1 MGVQI
6 DPVQRMSEMNRYQK
20 AVTESFRNDGYM
32 NMLTKVGTMQDN
44 STAWSYASDP
54 FTSDMKLS
62 QLYIGNG
69 LFAKIID
76 RPAEDAIAKGL
87 DLSDLGEDLEKKVFA
102 RLDKLRFNET
112 VITAEKWSRL
122 YGGAIVVAL
131 ANDGRGLDEPLDWD
145 QVTSVEELIPF
156 ERPLIQPDTMEYSYF
171 DDLNRKDRERRF
183 GDPAFYDVYS
193 QNGSFRVHYSR
204 CLIFRNG
211 RLPESANSVIYR
223 HWGIPVYMKV
233 REALRETI
241 SSHHDGTKLL
251 ERSVLGVYKMKNLSQ
266 LLATDE
272 GENKVIQR
280 LQVIDMARNIIN
292 SMAIDNDGEDYQY
305 INASMSGASDI
316 IDRTCNMLSAVTDIP
331 QTILFGKD
339 PAGEDATGDNDRDNY
354 FQLLNRIQTN
364 SYHDAAAKVVKLVL
378 KEIVAEGVAEGD
390 IPEYEVRFN
399 PMKQLSEEEQ
409 ANIDS
414 IKAGTA
420 QTKAATAQVYV
431 DMQALDP
438 SEVRKGLADLN
449 DYQIQGIVEND
460 DLEIPEE
467 AYDLRKQFAEL
478 NQIGGEGAENG
489 NAPGEEE
496 MPLGADGGLVNEDGG
511 PGSGNWGHK
520 GRPGIKGGSG
530 PGGGVKYRYN
540 TLQGNVYTSEAK
552 AWAEN
557 KKNGGQGANESHV
570 ENKKPNIKDAMNSG
584 DSETIKNA
592 LSESKE
598 GDQLTIVTSSGK
610 HIGYMK
616 IDDDTWLSLNSGYTQ
631 TTEKLQL
638 VAETSPQKFK
648 GQEYDDVDA
657 SQWETDKALMD
668 GALNS
673 PGTVEFG
680 MNALCTT
687 GSKYVD
693 KNGNVY
699 VKRADGKWVYK
710 EKDAAKGEIL
720 DAENAAVKVMDG
732 TYGAGNWITEAEAKT
747 CLEAATSGMVVTVN
761 DTTGHPEQWEK
772 SGDSFVSKQTGKVK
786 TAEEL
791 GGLVASDNAGNDIK
805 EIKSIPTKA
814 AQLATNN
821 TGKMS
826 LVGMTNES
834 DAKDYLKTYGKI
846 LSGDDSLQTFGP
858 EIENSWA
865 SYNHK
870 TKKALYDY
878 TTGSSYVNE
887 PLHQQKYLSHKGKDA
902 VEDIDLLTKAINGS
916 TIKESTVMYHG
927 LDTNGFCAM
936 FGLSSYD
943 GEKTLNSIIGKVGK
957 DTGFYSC
964 GSSEGSGFQHKAI
977 IIDTLVPA
985 GSKGIYVE
993 PFSYYGNGQKNFG
1006 WNGKVTQSSVSQEN
1020 ETILQRNG
1028 RYKATGW
1035 YAGSDGKTHVIA
1047 ELVGQYPEQMGADQ
1061 YEKYCGT

>member
-1 MGVQI
+1 MGANI
-6 DPVQRMSEMNRYQK
+6 DPAQRLTELSRYRN
-20 AVTESFRNDGYM
+20 AVAAADSFRSDGYM
-32 NMLTKVGTMQDN
+32 NMLTKVGTLQDN
-44 STAWSYASDP
+44 STGWDYLAEPIVADQ
-54 FTSDMKLS
+54 KLS
-62 QLYIGNG
+62 SMYISNG

-87 DLSDLGEDLEKKVFA
+87 DLSDLGDDLEKEVFT
-102 RLDKLRFNET
+102 RLDALRFNDAI
-112 VITAEKWSRL
+112 ITAEKWSRL
-122 YGGAIVVAL
+122 YGGSLVVML
-131 ANDGRGLDEPLDWD
+131 VDDGRGLDEPLDWKNI
-145 QVTSVEELIPF
+145 TSIEELIPF
-156 ERPLIQPDTMEYSYF
+156 ERPLIQADTSDYVYSASF
-171 DDLNRKDRERRF
+171 ADQHRKF
-183 GDPAFYDVYS
+183 GEPAFYDVYS
-193 QNGSFRVHYSR
+193 QYGSFRVDASR
-204 CLIFRNG
+204 CLVFRNG
-211 RLPESANSVIYR
+211 RVPESSRTAVYR
-223 HWGIPVYMKV
+223 HWGIPVYLKIK
-233 REALRETI
+233 EALREAVTA
-241 SSHHDGTKLL
+241 HHDGTKLL

-272 GENKVIQR
+272 GEDKVIQR

-292 SMAIDNDGEDYQY
+292 SMAIDVDGEDYQY

-339 PAGEDATGDNDRDNY
+339 PAGEDSTGDNDRDNY

-364 SYHDAAAKVVKLVL
+364 SYKDAAIKVVKIVL
-378 KEIVAEGVAEGD
+378 KAMVADGTQED
-390 IPEYEVRFN
+390 QIPQYEVRFN

-414 IKAGTA
+414 IKAGTE
-420 QTKAATAQVYV
+420 QTKASTAQIYV

-438 SEVRKGLADLN
+438 SEVRKGLANLEE
-449 DYQIQGIVEND
+449 YQIQGIVEND

-478 NQIGGEGAENG
+478 NQIGGEGAENE

-592 LSESKE
+592 LSESKA

-638 VAETSPQKFK
+638 VAEASPQKFK
-648 GQEYDDVDA
+648 AQEYDDVDA

-732 TYGAGNWITEAEAKT
+732 TYGTGNWITEAEAKM

-805 EIKSIPTKA
+805 EIKSIPAKA
-814 AQLATNN
+814 AQLATNS

-846 LSGDDSLQTFGP
+846 LNGNDSLQTFGP

-865 SYNHK
+865 SFDKK

-887 PLHQQKYLSHKGKDA
+887 PLHGQKYLSYKGKDA
-902 VEDIDLLTKAINGS
+902 VEDIDLLTKAIDGS
-916 TIKESTVMYHG
+916 TVKESTVMYHG
-927 LDTNGFCAM
+927 VDANGFCAM

-943 GEKTLNSIIGKVGK
+943 GEKTLNSIIGKEGK

-964 GSSEGSGFQHKAI
+964 GSSEGSGFQHKAF
-977 IIDTLVPA
+977 IIDTFIPA

-993 PFSYYGNGQKNFG
+993 PFSYYGNGQKGPG
-1006 WNGKVTQSSVSQEN
+1006 WNGKVAQSSVSQEN

-1035 YAGSDGKTHVIA
+1035 YVGSDGKTHVIA

-1061 YEKYCGT
+1061 YEKYCGK

>member
-1 MGVQI
+1 
-6 DPVQRMSEMNRYQK
+6 
-20 AVTESFRNDGYM
+20 
-32 NMLTKVGTMQDN
+32 
-44 STAWSYASDP
+44 
-54 FTSDMKLS
+54 
-62 QLYIGNG
+62 
-69 LFAKIID
+69 
-76 RPAEDAIAKGL
+76 
-87 DLSDLGEDLEKKVFA
+87 
-102 RLDKLRFNET
+102 
-112 VITAEKWSRL
+112 
-122 YGGAIVVAL
+122 
-131 ANDGRGLDEPLDWD
+131 
-145 QVTSVEELIPF
+145 
-156 ERPLIQPDTMEYSYF
+156 
-171 DDLNRKDRERRF
+171 
-183 GDPAFYDVYS
+183 
-193 QNGSFRVHYSR
+193 
-204 CLIFRNG
+204 
-211 RLPESANSVIYR
+211 
-223 HWGIPVYMKV
+223 
-233 REALRETI
+233 
-241 SSHHDGTKLL
+241 
-251 ERSVLGVYKMKNLSQ
+251 
-266 LLATDE
+266 
-272 GENKVIQR
+272 
-280 LQVIDMARNIIN
+280 
-292 SMAIDNDGEDYQY
+292 
-305 INASMSGASDI
+305 
-316 IDRTCNMLSAVTDIP
+316 
-331 QTILFGKD
+331 
-339 PAGEDATGDNDRDNY
+339 
-354 FQLLNRIQTN
+354 
-364 SYHDAAAKVVKLVL
+364 
-378 KEIVAEGVAEGD
+378 
-390 IPEYEVRFN
+390 
-399 PMKQLSEEEQ
+399 
-409 ANIDS
+409 
-414 IKAGTA
+414 
-420 QTKAATAQVYV
+420 
-431 DMQALDP
+431 
-438 SEVRKGLADLN
+438 
-449 DYQIQGIVEND
+449 
-460 DLEIPEE
+460 
-467 AYDLRKQFAEL
+467 
-478 NQIGGEGAENG
+478 
-489 NAPGEEE
+489 
-496 MPLGADGGLVNEDGG
+496 
-511 PGSGNWGHK
+511 
-520 GRPGIKGGSG
+520 
-530 PGGGVKYRYN
+530 
-540 TLQGNVYTSEAK
+540 
-552 AWAEN
+552 
-557 KKNGGQGANESHV
+557 
-570 ENKKPNIKDAMNSG
+570 
-584 DSETIKNA
+584 
-592 LSESKE
+592 
-598 GDQLTIVTSSGK
+598 
-610 HIGYMK
+610 MK